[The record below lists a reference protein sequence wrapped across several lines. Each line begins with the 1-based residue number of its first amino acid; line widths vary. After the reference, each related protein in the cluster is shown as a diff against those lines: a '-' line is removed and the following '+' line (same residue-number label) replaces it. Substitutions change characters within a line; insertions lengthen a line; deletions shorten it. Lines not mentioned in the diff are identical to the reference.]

1 MYGKNNLYLYMNTHI
16 SEVLQTINSLDD
28 FVNSI
33 NDKKTKFHI
42 LELFKIFKF
51 ANSNDLLL
59 ALQGGFA
66 VDFAAGH
73 LTRPHDD
80 IDLIIEQKAVA
91 LFKNYLNNDGY
102 EISVHDGMNPKWS
115 FNAYKYFEELGDRVY
130 MDFDCINI
138 SGEITSDEDGS
149 NKFIWPIETSKL
161 FWKRQIGN
169 DVITFLSPHLVYK
182 FKKLEQQKKNV
193 IRDKELM
200 DFKELEKLIGD
211 FQ

>member
-1 MYGKNNLYLYMNTHI
+1 MNI
-16 SEVLQTINSLDD
+16 RICKVLQPINHLDD

-33 NDKKTKFHI
+33 YDKKTEVHI

-80 IDLIIEQKAVA
+80 IDLVIEQKDVA
-91 LFKNYLNNDGY
+91 LLKNYLSNDGY
-102 EISVHDGMNPKWS
+102 EISVHEGMNPKWS
-115 FNAYKYFEELGDRVY
+115 FNAYKYFQTLEDRVY
-130 MDFDCINI
+130 IDFDCIKV
-138 SGEITSDEDGS
+138 SGETVSDDEGS

-161 FWKRQIGN
+161 FWKRQISD

-193 IRDKELM
+193 IRDKENN